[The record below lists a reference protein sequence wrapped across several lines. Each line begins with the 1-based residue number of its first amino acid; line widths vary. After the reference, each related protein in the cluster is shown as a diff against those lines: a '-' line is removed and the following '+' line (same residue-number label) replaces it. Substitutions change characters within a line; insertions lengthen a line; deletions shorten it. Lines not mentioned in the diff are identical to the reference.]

1 MSGWFIVSHSV
12 LTGFNSCDMGKV
24 YTDNKT
30 KILDFG
36 METEWESSFSA
47 PADIKTMQT
56 EGALERCLLR
66 FDWNKLR
73 VHTRRYFLAGTICN
87 YTIITEKNGQQ

>member
-1 MSGWFIVSHSV
+1 MIISTFISCPIKPAPMSGWFVVSHSV

-36 METEWESSFSA
+36 METEWESSFSV
-47 PADIKTMQT
+47 PADIKTM
-56 EGALERCLLR
+56 
-66 FDWNKLR
+66 
-73 VHTRRYFLAGTICN
+73 
-87 YTIITEKNGQQ
+87 

>member
-1 MSGWFIVSHSV
+1 MSGLFVVSHSV

-47 PADIKTMQT
+47 PADIKTM
-56 EGALERCLLR
+56 
-66 FDWNKLR
+66 
-73 VHTRRYFLAGTICN
+73 
-87 YTIITEKNGQQ
+87 